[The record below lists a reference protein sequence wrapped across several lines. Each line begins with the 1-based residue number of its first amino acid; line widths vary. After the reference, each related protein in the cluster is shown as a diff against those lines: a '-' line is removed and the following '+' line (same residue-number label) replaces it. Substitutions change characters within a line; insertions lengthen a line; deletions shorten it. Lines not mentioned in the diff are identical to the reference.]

1 MGGVAL
7 RDGCLVIERA
17 PNQLDE
23 LAIEFSRILDQF
35 GIEHAFVAGYVAILA
50 GRTRATQD
58 IDVLIEEIS
67 QNTARS
73 LIERLDEANFW
84 GPAMPLGELFDML
97 RAGDPIWI
105 ARAEQITPH
114 LEVKFPSDKF
124 DRASLSESFPA
135 QIGGAQIPI
144 GPLEL
149 QISYKLYLGTQTD
162 FEDAIHLYTLFAE
175 SLRTDTLEEWVEELG
190 VKADYDRLKR
200 A

>member
-7 RDGCLVIERA
+7 REGCLVIERA

-50 GRTRATQD
+50 GRTRATQA
-58 IDVLIEEIS
+58 IAVLIEEIAE
-67 QNTARS
+67 NTAQRLVAS
-73 LIERLDEANFW
+73 LNEADFW

-135 QIGGAQIPI
+135 AIGCAQIPI

-149 QISYKLYLGTQTD
+149 QIAYKLYLGTQTD

-175 SLRTDTLEEWVEELG
+175 SLRIDTLEHWVEELD
-190 VKADYDRLKR
+190 VKTEYDRLKR